1 MPVEFIGELIIEK
14 PFLNKI
20 SMPISKPLTKCT
32 RKNSVPFCGVMFF
45 PFGRENVDALG

>member
-1 MPVEFIGELIIEK
+1 MASEAKE
-14 PFLNKI
+14 LNKI

-32 RKNSVPFCGVMFF
+32 AEKIVYRSVVLCFF

>member
-1 MPVEFIGELIIEK
+1 MPVEFIGELIIER

-32 RKNSVPFCGVMFF
+32 AEKIVYRSVVLCFSLLVEKM
-45 PFGRENVDALG
+45 LMH

>member
-1 MPVEFIGELIIEK
+1 MPVEFIGELIIER

-32 RKNSVPFCGVMFF
+32 AEKIVYVLRCYVFLLVEKM
-45 PFGRENVDALG
+45 LMH

>member
-20 SMPISKPLTKCT
+20 SMPISMPLTKCT
-32 RKNSVPFCGVMFF
+32 TEKIVYRSVVLCFSLLVEKTLMH
-45 PFGRENVDALG
+45 